1 MFGES
6 AQTRLTTNILRGIY
20 MSSNT
25 RLHEAVGKLL
35 VAAKLQEGLRQAICE
50 NMDYGTAG
58 AFMTLF
64 HVIKENDL
72 LRFSSVMRAVATWT
86 GLVTDEESKLDRI
99 QKKQL
104 LLIDTYLNDEN
115 ARREALSGEDAMQI
129 YLALW
134 SYGFFDV
141 DEACHVMNKLALDGS
156 RHQRLVFGT
165 YIRQ

>member
-1 MFGES
+1 
-6 AQTRLTTNILRGIY
+6 

-86 GLVTDEESKLDRI
+86 GLVTDEEASL
-99 QKKQL
+99 
-104 LLIDTYLNDEN
+104 TVY
-115 ARREALSGEDAMQI
+115 RRNSCFL
-129 YLALW
+129 
-134 SYGFFDV
+134 
-141 DEACHVMNKLALDGS
+141 
-156 RHQRLVFGT
+156 
-165 YIRQ
+165 